1 MKHVLKIA
9 LLSFTLLLFN
19 CEDEPI
25 DNTTIEAEDPII
37 VDTELYNNIERVTSP
52 EPEENLVCLEFDY
65 AFALFVFDE
74 TLEFVGLEII
84 GSDID
89 FSSLLGSLQEGYAI
103 SISYPITYT
112 TEEGETIE
120 ITNNDQLKDII
131 DVCIDIEAI
140 EDCSGLLTEEDCI
153 WRVINNP
160 DGNNDFEGAT
170 FDVSEVGITSFN
182 NQGDLYFGTW
192 VVFTIEHELH
202 TNINFDDDGE
212 VATIWNKDWKTTI
225 LDDENMML
233 ESGDLT
239 FFIQKECNPG
249 ECNQFIFEE
258 CETNEGEG
266 FAQFDLVSYIPC
278 FTSGI
283 DISNATLTF
292 HETLVDME
300 NGVNALTSPYTNT
313 TSPQFIYVRIEDS
326 STGDA
331 SFISIQIAAVSCE
344 D

>member
-170 FDVSEVGITSFN
+170 FDISEIGIASFN
-182 NQGDLYFGTW
+182 NHDRGLASCSAS
-192 VVFTIEHELH
+192 
-202 TNINFDDDGE
+202 
-212 VATIWNKDWKTTI
+212 AT
-225 LDDENMML
+225 
-233 ESGDLT
+233 
-239 FFIQKECNPG
+239 
-249 ECNQFIFEE
+249 
-258 CETNEGEG
+258 
-266 FAQFDLVSYIPC
+266 
-278 FTSGI
+278 
-283 DISNATLTF
+283 TL
-292 HETLVDME
+292 
-300 NGVNALTSPYTNT
+300 
-313 TSPQFIYVRIEDS
+313 R
-326 STGDA
+326 
-331 SFISIQIAAVSCE
+331 AVS
-344 D
+344 